1 MTISVDE
8 LWSMQEPAL
17 IGAYQGVRRQFV
29 D

>member
-1 MTISVDE
+1 MTVDE